1 MRILIIEDD
10 PTSSAILEKLLTPYG
25 KCVVTTN
32 GLEGLEEF
40 KQAHAEDRPYD
51 LICLDLMMPR
61 MDGHRVLELIR
72 QSEDRRYVSPERRVK
87 IIMTTSSADRKNV
100 MRAGQ
105 SGCDA
110 YLIKPVQ
117 HEVLRKT
124 LENLRFT
131 PAGERGSEAGVKI
144 IG

>member
-10 PTSSAILEKLLTPYG
+10 PTSSAILNKLLSPYG
-25 KCVVTTN
+25 KCVVSTN
-32 GLEGLEEF
+32 GMEGLDEF
-40 KQAHAEDRPYD
+40 KQACGEDRPYD

-72 QSEDRRYVSPERRVK
+72 QWEYRRYVSPEHRVK
-87 IIMTTSSADRKNV
+87 IIMTTSLGDRKNV

-105 SGCDA
+105 CGCDA

-117 HEVLRKT
+117 HEVLCKT
-124 LENLRFT
+124 LENLGFT
-131 PAGERGSEAGVKI
+131 PAGEQGSRPGEDI
-144 IG
+144 IR